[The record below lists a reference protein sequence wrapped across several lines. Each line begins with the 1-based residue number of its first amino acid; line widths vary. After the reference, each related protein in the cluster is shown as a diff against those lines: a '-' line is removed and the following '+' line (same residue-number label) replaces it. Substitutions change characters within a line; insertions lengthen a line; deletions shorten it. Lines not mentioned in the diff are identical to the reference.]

1 MAKANI
7 LIIDSDEGF
16 GNMLR
21 EGLQN
26 SGHYNAICVHTG
38 GDALEAV
45 VEQPFDLVIIDM
57 GINDMPPPTLIHAIR
72 EAKNGMKIMMIPFFG
87 QELPDK
93 VKALEISGVLPKP
106 FFVGDL
112 PDLIDQA
119 IGQRRTPTAAI
130 RTAPAPAATPPP
142 AKPVSPAVSNAPT
155 PVTPPP
161 AVKTAPPAQKAT
173 APPAQKATAAA
184 EENPF
189 LEFPTVSPETI
200 RFLRANETEVLRLL
214 DDLNREVRAEAILLI
229 AGLELI
235 ANAGMRSRTQCQEL
249 TLLVAQSSQAAA
261 QAASFLGE
269 HAGRFAQSLHEGTEY
284 RLYSLSLGEGILL
297 SLALSSNVPLG
308 MIRHQCRQI
317 ADQLAKFII

>member
-7 LIIDSDEGF
+7 LIVDSDEGF

-21 EGLQN
+21 EGLEN
-26 SGHYNAICVHTG
+26 SGHYHARCVNAG
-38 GDALEAV
+38 GDALELV

-57 GINDMPPPTLIHAIR
+57 GISDMPPPTLIHAIR
-72 EAKNGMKIMMIPFFG
+72 EAKNGMRIMMIPFFG
-87 QELPDK
+87 QALPEQIK
-93 VKALEISGVLPKP
+93 GLNINGILPKP

-119 IGQRRTPTAAI
+119 IGQRHSPATTTRPQPPA
-130 RTAPAPAATPPP
+130 APAPAAKPAVLAPAHAPAKAPVSPPAVAKPAPTPPP
-142 AKPVSPAVSNAPT
+142 AA
-155 PVTPPP
+155 PPP
-161 AVKTAPPAQKAT
+161 AVMTV
-173 APPAQKATAAA
+173 
-184 EENPF
+184 EEAPF
-189 LEFPTVSPETI
+189 LEFPTVSAETV
-200 RFLRANETEVLRLL
+200 RFLRANEAEILHLL

-235 ANAGMRSRTQCQEL
+235 AHAGMRSRTQCQEL

-269 HAGRFAQSLHEGTEY
+269 RASRFAQSLHEGTEY

-308 MIRHQCRQI
+308 MIRHQCRQT